1 MSTLFEDLKD
11 GLQEALDYAQGKVR
25 PGTRVM
31 RREIIAPVTRSSA
44 AIKKLRLSLGKT
56 QEVFAQLLGVSK
68 KTVEAWEA
76 GTKKPSGSVLRL
88 FQVLERDLALVED
101 LSFRSE
107 AG

>member
-1 MSTLFEDLKD
+1 MSSLAEELKE
-11 GLQEALDYAQGKVR
+11 GLQEALDYAQGNVR
-25 PGTRVM
+25 PGTRTM
-31 RREIIAPVTRSSA
+31 RREILAPVMRSPA

-76 GTKKPSGSVLRL
+76 GTKKPNGSVLRL
-88 FQVLERDLALVED
+88 FQVIERDLPLLEA